1 MARLIPDDL
10 GPYAFDPGARA
21 GEIET
26 LRALR
31 DGLGDDY
38 AVYHGVTWARV
49 QRGTSVFGE
58 IDFIVAHRSGWLLAI
73 EQKDA
78 PVTVREGDLVASYRG
93 PGARRGA
100 QDKSVTV
107 QLARNLNA
115 LRSEF
120 ARRHDGRQLVIDH
133 LLYLPHARLAGA
145 LPAGI
150 APERVLDADGDRSIA
165 QTVLA
170 LRDAAS
176 VPSGGAEW
184 ATPLEIEDF
193 LAQKVRAEPHI
204 GLLGRSA
211 REFSSRAAEGL
222 STWASRLSITPWR
235 LRVRGT
241 AGSGKTQLA
250 LQMLREA
257 HRRREQ
263 ALYVCFNRPLAD
275 AMRAVAPDPAT
286 AVTFHELAALVLA
299 QTGQTP
305 DFGAPGVFDAMSARL
320 AELAP
325 ALAGTF
331 TTLIVDEGQD
341 FEPAWAR
348 SLLTL
353 VRDDGRALWLEDP
366 RQALY
371 GRAPVEL
378 PGWAVLESPVNY
390 RSPRRLVEFM
400 NWLGLCDEAIE
411 AGSGVEGDD
420 PLWLEYGVDEDP
432 ITRTGE
438 AVRALLDKG
447 YAPGNIA
454 VLSFRGLE
462 RSRIAGP
469 DGPQRLA
476 GLTISRPAGFD
487 ARGTALRTAG
497 TLLVDTV
504 YRFKGQAADAV
515 VLTDIDFETL
525 DEAAR
530 RRLFVGITR
539 ARLQVAL
546 VASQRASGIMLD
558 ALGAL
563 P

>member
-10 GPYAFDPGARA
+10 GPYAFDPGAHA

-38 AVYHGVTWARV
+38 SIYHGVTWARV
-49 QRGTSVFGE
+49 QRGASVFGE

-78 PVTVREGDLVASYRG
+78 PVAVRDGDLVASYRG
-93 PGARRGA
+93 PAARQGA
-100 QDKSVTV
+100 QNKSVTV

-133 LLYLPHARLAGA
+133 LLYLPRARLAGA

-150 APERVLDADGDRSIA
+150 APERVLDADGTHSLA
-165 QTVLA
+165 QTVVA
-170 LRDAAS
+170 LHDAAS
-176 VPSGGAEW
+176 VPLGGAEW

-222 STWASRLSITPWR
+222 STWASRLSLTPWR

-250 LQMLREA
+250 LQMLRAA
-257 HRRREQ
+257 HRSREQ

-286 AVTFHELAALVLA
+286 AVTFHELAALALA

-305 DFGAPGVFDAMSARL
+305 DFTAPGVFDAMSARL

-325 ALAGTF
+325 ALADTF
-331 TTLIVDEGQD
+331 ATLIVDEGQD
-341 FEPAWAR
+341 FEPAWAQ
-348 SLLTL
+348 SLLKL
-353 VRDDGRALWLEDP
+353 VREDGRVLWLEDP

-400 NWLGLCDEAIE
+400 NWMQLCDETIE
-411 AGSGVEGDD
+411 AGSGIEGED
-420 PLWLEYGVDEDP
+420 PLWRLCEDDEDP
-432 ITRTGE
+432 AAQTGE
-438 AVRALLDKG
+438 AVRALLDQG
-447 YAPGNIA
+447 YAPASIA

-469 DGPQRLA
+469 DGPLRLA
-476 GLTISRPAGFD
+476 GLAISRPAGFD
-487 ARGTALRTAG
+487 AQGAAMRTAG

-504 YRFKGQAADAV
+504 YRFKGRAADAV
-515 VLTDIDFETL
+515 VLTEIDFEAL

-546 VASQRASGIMLD
+546 VTSRRASAAMLD
-558 ALGAL
+558 ALGG
-563 P
+563 PP